1 MTQNIH
7 TGSIKALI
15 FPLRTCLVQK
25 INKCP
30 APESF
35 QEDLLFPSLIF
46 IPRTCLLLVCQFC
59 QMEQTSTISWK
70 LDVQHV
76 LNIQLFIKECNLFK
90 MTSNFTWNAFQI
102 QLKCKFIILQKKTKG
117 LHWIF
122 IIIINHCVF
131 FASKTKARK

>member
-46 IPRTCLLLVCQFC
+46 IPRTCLLLVFSVLSDGANIDNF
-59 QMEQTSTISWK
+59 METRCST
-70 LDVQHV
+70 
-76 LNIQLFIKECNLFK
+76 C
-90 MTSNFTWNAFQI
+90 T
-102 QLKCKFIILQKKTKG
+102 
-117 LHWIF
+117 
-122 IIIINHCVF
+122 
-131 FASKTKARK
+131 